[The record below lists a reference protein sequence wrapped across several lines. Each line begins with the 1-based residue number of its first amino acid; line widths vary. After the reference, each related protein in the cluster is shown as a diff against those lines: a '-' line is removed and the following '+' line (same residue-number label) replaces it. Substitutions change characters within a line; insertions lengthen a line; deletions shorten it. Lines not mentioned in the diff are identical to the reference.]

1 MQARIDSAAGPIWR
15 YLNEHGE
22 ITLSKL
28 KQGTKLSDQLLFAG
42 IGWLGCED
50 KLTIVRAAPN
60 VMTSGISVDN
70 HTLAALHPARGVTEA
85 RLNEVPWGTAL
96 PESRPLQARD

>member
-1 MQARIDSAAGPIWR
+1 MQRKIDSAAGSIWR

-42 IGWLGCED
+42 IGWVARED
-50 KLTIVRAAPN
+50 KLTFTTEGRSVR
-60 VMTSGISVDN
+60 VCLRE
-70 HTLAALHPARGVTEA
+70 HQPA
-85 RLNEVPWGTAL
+85 
-96 PESRPLQARD
+96 

>member
-1 MQARIDSAAGPIWR
+1 MQAEIDSAAGTIWR

-42 IGWLGCED
+42 IGWLAREE
-50 KLTIVRAAPN
+50 KLNFITVGASACACG
-60 VMTSGISVDN
+60 SIS
-70 HTLAALHPARGVTEA
+70 
-85 RLNEVPWGTAL
+85 
-96 PESRPLQARD
+96 QRDCQGFRSVKRSASDSA

>member
-1 MQARIDSAAGPIWR
+1 MQALIDSAAGTIWR

-42 IGWLGCED
+42 IGWLAREE
-50 KLTIVRAAPN
+50 KLNFATQGRSVR
-60 VMTSGISVDN
+60 VCLRE
-70 HTLAALHPARGVTEA
+70 HQ
-85 RLNEVPWGTAL
+85 
-96 PESRPLQARD
+96 QA